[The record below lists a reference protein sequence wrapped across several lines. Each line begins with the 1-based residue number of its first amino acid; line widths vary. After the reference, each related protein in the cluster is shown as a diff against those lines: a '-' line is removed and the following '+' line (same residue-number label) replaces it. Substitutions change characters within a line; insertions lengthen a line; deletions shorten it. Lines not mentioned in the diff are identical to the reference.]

1 MKRSDLAM
9 LISLAALWGA
19 SYLFIRMGAG
29 QFGAVPLAG
38 ARAALAALMLTPLLA
53 LRGAGG
59 LRELRMHWKP
69 IALVGITNSAL
80 PFVLFSFAA
89 LTLPAG
95 LSSIFTAATPL
106 FTAVIAWLWLN
117 EKLSS
122 MRVAGLAV
130 GFAGVLWL
138 VWDKTALA
146 AHGGAIDVHAVSHTA
161 VHATAL
167 AIAACL
173 AATLLYGFS
182 ANFSKRRLG
191 GVSPLAVATGS
202 QIVSAIVL
210 AVPAVSLW
218 PATAPA
224 PHAWAALFALALAC
238 TAFAYVLFFRLIASV
253 GPSRAMTAL
262 FLIPA
267 FGVLWGALF
276 LGETFTMAMAIGCG
290 VILAGTALTTGV
302 LRLPSRRE
310 APVVRTAAVVCRD
323 RSACPATGS

>member
-1 MKRSDLAM
+1 MKRSDLAT

-38 ARAALAALMLTPLLA
+38 ARAALAALLLTPLLA

-59 LRELRMHWKP
+59 LRELRVHWKP

-117 EKLSS
+117 EKLSG
-122 MRVAGLAV
+122 MRIAGLAV

-146 AHGGAIDVHAVSHTA
+146 AHGIASAHAATHTA

-202 QIVSAIVL
+202 QIVSAVVL

-218 PATAPA
+218 PTTAPA
-224 PHAWAALFALALAC
+224 LHAWAALFALALAC

-276 LGETFTMAMAIGCG
+276 LGETFTVAMAIGCG
-290 VILAGTALTTGV
+290 VILAGTALTAGV
-302 LRLPSRRE
+302 VRLPGKRQTS
-310 APVVRTAAVVCRD
+310 AARAVAVACRD
-323 RSACPATGS
+323 QSACPATGS

>member
-1 MKRSDLAM
+1 MKRSDLAT

-38 ARAALAALMLTPLLA
+38 ARAALAALLLTPLLA

-59 LRELRMHWKP
+59 LRELRAHWKP

-117 EKLSS
+117 ERLSG

-146 AHGGAIDVHAVSHTA
+146 AHGIASAHATTHTA

-202 QIVSAIVL
+202 QIVSAVVL
-210 AVPAVSLW
+210 AVPAISLW

-276 LGETFTMAMAIGCG
+276 LGETFTVAMAIGCG

-302 LRLPSRRE
+302 VRLPGQRQ
-310 APVVRTAAVVCRD
+310 APAARAVAVACRD
-323 RSACPATGS
+323 QSACPATGS